1 MSTVTKTTKRTRKI
15 VKDSNDNQG
24 STIISD
30 NESTDVQHDAVKTT
44 KRTRKT
50 VKDSNDNQH
59 TTVTKTTKRTR
70 KIVKDSNDNQ
80 GSTIISDNESTDVQ
94 HDAVKT
100 TKRTRKQQMKIV
112 NADDILNEI
121 VEQPNEIV
129 EQEINSKQK
138 QNKSKQNEDIIQH
151 PPNKFI
157 SMSLDSITH
166 KNEDL
171 IETEEQQ
178 MKQRIIILERRLDE
192 KSIEINDLKI
202 TIYNLEQ
209 RLNKVINNLY
219 KTSDNQPMDI
229 TNELIVK
236 LNE

>member
-1 MSTVTKTTKRTRKI
+1 MSTVAKTTKRTKKAVKTVKDQEDESNEIQEESVKVTKRSRKTVKTTNDSDETKTTKRTKK
-15 VKDSNDNQG
+15 V
-24 STIISD
+24 
-30 NESTDVQHDAVKTT
+30 V
-44 KRTRKT
+44 KT
-50 VKDSNDNQH
+50 VKDHDDEINEIQDEPVK
-59 TTVTKTTKRTR
+59 VTKRSRKTTKQQT
-70 KIVKDSNDNQ
+70 KI
-80 GSTIISDNESTDVQ
+80 I
-94 HDAVKT
+94 
-100 TKRTRKQQMKIV
+100 

-121 VEQPNEIV
+121 IEQPNETDV
-129 EQEINSKQK
+129 VQETPTKQK
-138 QNKSKQNEDIIQH
+138 QIKSKQNEDIIQH

-219 KTSDNQPMDI
+219 KTADDQPMDLM
-229 TNELIVK
+229 NELMIN

>member
-1 MSTVTKTTKRTRKI
+1 MSTVVKTNDESNEIQKEPVKVTKRSRKVAKTTKDSGEIKTTKRTKKTVKTI
-15 VKDSNDNQG
+15 KDSNDE
-24 STIISD
+24 S
-30 NESTDVQHDAVKTT
+30 NEVQKEPVKST
-44 KRTRKT
+44 KRTK
-50 VKDSNDNQH
+50 KI
-59 TTVTKTTKRTR
+59 TKSQTK
-70 KIVKDSNDNQ
+70 
-80 GSTIISDNESTDVQ
+80 II
-94 HDAVKT
+94 
-100 TKRTRKQQMKIV
+100 

-121 VEQPNEIV
+121 TEQPNEIDV
-129 EQEINSKQK
+129 GQEPTLKQK
-138 QNKSKQNEDIIQH
+138 QSKTKQNEDVIQH

-157 SMSLDSITH
+157 SMNLDSITH

-219 KTSDNQPMDI
+219 KTSDDQPMDLM
-229 TNELIVK
+229 NELMIN